1 MPLYPTRK
9 RKPKILKFSQRTEY
23 SGTTSEEMQTTTS
36 EDWPATTTSDEFASQ
51 SSPVPMNETEIDSE
65 SELKDISPF
74 VSLEAYKG
82 QDDRKSREHG
92 TPGLL
97 PRSD

>member
-1 MPLYPTRK
+1 
-9 RKPKILKFSQRTEY
+9 
-23 SGTTSEEMQTTTS
+23 MQTTTL
-36 EDWPATTTSDEFASQ
+36 EDWPATITLDEFASPI
-51 SSPVPMNETEIDSE
+51 SPVAMQETDIDADP
-65 SELKDISPF
+65 ELNDISPF

-82 QDDRKSREHG
+82 QDDMKSQEYG

>member
-1 MPLYPTRK
+1 M
-9 RKPKILKFSQRTEY
+9 
-23 SGTTSEEMQTTTS
+23 TS

-51 SSPVPMNETEIDSE
+51 SSPVPTVETDIDAE
-65 SELKDISPF
+65 PELISPF

-82 QDDRKSREHG
+82 QDDMKSRQHG